1 MLLEVLEL
9 DAASL
14 LAAAFSPRQLGLFAV
29 IAAVCAML
37 LISQRRRAR
46 NREPSTSSYARELR
60 SQMREQGEHHRQTAE
75 LAIDLEDIA
84 RRITA
89 EVDTRFMK
97 LETVIRHADERIE
110 QLEHLLHSD
119 SGNSPREW
127 IVDDQSGPTGEGE
140 PMDSQAKVIALIDAG
155 LSESDIARRLK
166 LQSAEVELI
175 LSMRRARTAPASSSR
190 SNSVA

>member
-1 MLLEVLEL
+1 
-9 DAASL
+9 
-14 LAAAFSPRQLGLFAV
+14 
-29 IAAVCAML
+29 
-37 LISQRRRAR
+37 
-46 NREPSTSSYARELR
+46 
-60 SQMREQGEHHRQTAE
+60 MREQGEHHRQTAE

-119 SGNSPREW
+119 SGGSPREW

-140 PMDSQAKVIALIDAG
+140 PLDSQAKVIALIDAG
-155 LSESDIARRLK
+155 LSASDIARRLK